1 MGRTNYGQ
9 QCRYGGSVWLQRE
22 EAREEVLEM
31 VGASTGAMA
40 AFQAR
45 AAAAITGKPAK
56 RVRAR
61 VSA

>member
-31 VGASTGAMA
+31 SGAMA

-61 VSA
+61 VTV